1 MPMIFLMYDDQQVCL
16 KMPWDSK
23 PIPPVVQPTNP
34 KWRDREI
41 FPGPWSCQWPICK
54 LLLLHFALQ
63 FLLNS
68 ISKSFGD
75 IWLLEKKPG
84 ETSCYSTSRVI
95 MVIHPMG
102 NILQDS
108 CWKSRLQ
115 HSSKLL
121 GSSCEVKNNPISSNI
136 HFGKTLNTLTA
147 QVPLASM
154 TLWHCFKDIMRTK
167 GCKGSDMFEFSP
179 AE

>member
-1 MPMIFLMYDDQQVCL
+1 MTPHDIWIPGTLPVFLLYINVHMHSINTWLSMPMIFLMYDDQQAHL

-75 IWLLEKKPG
+75 IWLLENKPG
-84 ETSCYSTSRVI
+84 ETSCYSITRVI
-95 MVIHPMG
+95 IVIHSVG

-115 HSSKLL
+115 KSKQTCRIYLR
-121 GSSCEVKNNPISSNI
+121 SEKQPNI
-136 HFGKTLNTLTA
+136 IQYPFWKKL
-147 QVPLASM
+147 
-154 TLWHCFKDIMRTK
+154 
-167 GCKGSDMFEFSP
+167 
-179 AE
+179 